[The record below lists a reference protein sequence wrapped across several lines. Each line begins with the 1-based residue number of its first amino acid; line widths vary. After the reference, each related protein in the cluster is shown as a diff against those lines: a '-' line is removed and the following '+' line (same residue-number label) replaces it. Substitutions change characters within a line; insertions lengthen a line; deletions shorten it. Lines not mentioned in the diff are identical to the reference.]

1 MLSTCIACDELQAL
15 RTCNCPVCFIILV
28 HDLIGKVLHRVLIQ
42 DRRIRG
48 LLEGCSLEHDARM
61 DALHGRVRERVQSDA
76 RWKQL
81 QRESN
86 KAVCDVLKY
95 VSAFWPVWIILDF
108 PLSQSRPTY

>member
-1 MLSTCIACDELQAL
+1 MHLIY
-15 RTCNCPVCFIILV
+15 LV
-28 HDLIGKVLHRVLIQ
+28 LYYNHDLFPQ

-48 LLEGCSLEHDARM
+48 LLEGCTLEHDARM

-86 KAVCDVLKY
+86 KAVCE
-95 VSAFWPVWIILDF
+95 
-108 PLSQSRPTY
+108 LSESLFSQFIHLFGQSRRL

>member
-1 MLSTCIACDELQAL
+1 MTLS
-15 RTCNCPVCFIILV
+15 
-28 HDLIGKVLHRVLIQ
+28 Q

-48 LLEGCSLEHDARM
+48 LLEGCTLEHDASM

-86 KAVCDVLKY
+86 KAVCELSESY
-95 VSAFWPVWIILDF
+95 FHFILHNKIYF
-108 PLSQSRPTY
+108 LWQLEHL

>member
-1 MLSTCIACDELQAL
+1 MKFSLFFNECISFIYWLSFYNNYDPL
-15 RTCNCPVCFIILV
+15 P
-28 HDLIGKVLHRVLIQ
+28 Q

-48 LLEGCSLEHDARM
+48 LLEGCTLEHDACM

-86 KAVCDVLKY
+86 KAVCELRKLVALRLARQDVFSLAVKC
-95 VSAFWPVWIILDF
+95 VIWQRDNSLVMAD
-108 PLSQSRPTY
+108 Q